1 MTNETTAQFED
12 KDGNTFEIPVTYSYE
27 ELLPYY
33 DYDRYF
39 LISNFFVDNYDTT
52 QEAWDMLCATGEHK
66 YYDEVVREA
75 IREQLG
81 GSVEFPAVRHK
92 ATIVETQNPN

>member
-1 MTNETTAQFED
+1 MTNETTAQLED

-27 ELLPYY
+27 EMTPDFDMGRGILTQ
-33 DYDRYF
+33 
-39 LISNFFVDNYDTT
+39 NFFVDNYDTT
-52 QEAWDMLCATGEHK
+52 QEAWDMLCATGEHRF
-66 YYDEVVREA
+66 YDEVVREA